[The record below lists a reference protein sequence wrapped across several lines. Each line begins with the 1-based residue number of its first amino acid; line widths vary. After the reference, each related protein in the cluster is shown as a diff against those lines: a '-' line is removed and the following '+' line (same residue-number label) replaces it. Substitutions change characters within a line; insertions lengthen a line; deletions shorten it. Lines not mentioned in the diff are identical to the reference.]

1 MRILYFVYARQKS
14 FRAFSESNRTGFS
27 WIDSLLDEFVK
38 HQENIIGLALPLAD
52 GTFTRATKGN
62 ITLYGLS
69 ERKSGGK
76 VGRLISR
83 IRHRESMTDL
93 VNSALKA
100 IEDFNPD
107 VIQLFGT
114 ENPLGGIIP
123 LTNKPVV
130 IHFQGS
136 LDVVAEKWFS
146 GISKH
151 DIVKYGSLRNFV
163 LFRGPYHEYFTFK
176 KKAAR
181 ENRII
186 HDCNYFIGRTDF
198 DRRLLA
204 LVSPGSGYFH
214 CEEFIRPQF
223 FLSRWNRQTGKKVCF
238 ISILKGVTYKG
249 LDVLLET
256 SAVIDKYFPFDYEF
270 KICGIGDHE
279 EIVSIMR
286 RKYRNQVDF
295 SKFVFLG
302 KVDTA
307 SLVTQICD
315 ADIFIHPS
323 YIENS
328 SNSICEAM
336 ALGIPVIATNVG
348 GTPSLMENGREGLL
362 VQEGEPLS
370 MAAAILALMAD
381 PDKARLLG
389 TNARERAVSRH
400 NTEALYSR
408 LMWIY
413 NEIKDTARAGI

>member
-1 MRILYFVYARQKS
+1 MRILYFVYARQSS
-14 FRAFSESNRTGFS
+14 FRAFSGANRTGFS
-27 WIDSLLDEFVK
+27 WIDALLDEFVK
-38 HQENIIGLALPLAD
+38 HQENVIGLALPVAD
-52 GTFTRATKGN
+52 GSFTSAIKEN

-69 ERKSGGK
+69 DRKQGGK
-76 VGRLISR
+76 LGRLISR
-83 IRHRESMTDL
+83 IRHREPKTDL
-93 VNSALKA
+93 VKSALKA

-123 LTNKPVV
+123 LTSKPVV

-151 DIVKYGSLRNFV
+151 DIVKYGSLRNLI
-163 LFRGPYHEYFTFK
+163 LFRGPYHEYFTFR

-181 ENRII
+181 ENKII
-186 HDCNYFIGRTDF
+186 HDCNFFIGRTDF

-204 LVSPGSGYFH
+204 MVSPGSGYFH
-214 CEEFIRPQF
+214 CEEFIRPHF
-223 FLSRWNRQTGKKVCF
+223 FLNRWNRQSGKKVCF

-256 SAVIDKYFPFDYEF
+256 SAIIDKYFPFDYEF
-270 KICGIGDHE
+270 KICGIGDNE

-286 RKYRNQVDF
+286 RKYKKRVDF

-302 KVDTA
+302 KVDTEA
-307 SLVTQICD
+307 LVMQICD

-336 ALGIPVIATNVG
+336 ALGIPVIATNAG
-348 GTPSLMENGREGLL
+348 GTSSLMENGREGLL

-370 MAAAILALMAD
+370 MAAAIQELLAD
-381 PDKARLLG
+381 PETARLLG
-389 TNARERAVSRH
+389 TNARARAVSRH
-400 NTEALYSR
+400 NTDALYSR
-408 LMWIY
+408 LMSIY
-413 NEIKDTARAGI
+413 NEIKDTARAEN